1 MKNVFLHT
9 LYAVAMAAIVSS
21 CVEAV
26 QEDAPAE
33 LLTPSISVGQ
43 STSGDSFTVEWTSV
57 PNAVSY
63 AYSLNGASEVS
74 TAELSVT
81 FQDME
86 PGSYNVRVKALAPD
100 GGAYL
105 DSQWGSCDFELVAGA
120 GADSDQERL
129 GKPELKAE
137 NVTWDSFS
145 VSWSA
150 VEGAGEYVYSLNGG
164 EEITTSATE
173 VEFTGLEAGDYRVR
187 VKATEGGALADSYW
201 AAITVTVYSQDEDF
215 SLDKPVL
222 RVENQTETSFT
233 VAWNV
238 VENASYYM
246 YRLNGAEPIQ
256 TYNTSVDFTDCGP
269 GDYIVEVKAVPAE
282 GTVYKDSEWAS
293 ITVILEDPAD
303 PEELDITG
311 YYLLSDGEYYIEYVG
326 NTVYHIHVPYI
337 PDPFRAIRSG
347 NALQVA
353 WEPVPTDLS
362 ADGFGI
368 VDVYMCAFHPDYGGT
383 DCLWPGEEP
392 IWDFDANGVTLVNG
406 VFIGYE
412 LVDGGA
418 WYNWV
423 TGSALKAGTYG
434 EKLDSSSAP
443 AAVLSA
449 PGAVKPSVLH
459 NVAR

>member
-145 VSWSA
+145 VVWSA

-164 EEITTSATE
+164 EEI
-173 VEFTGLEAGDYRVR
+173 
-187 VKATEGGALADSYW
+187 KGAC
-201 AAITVTVYSQDEDF
+201 Q
-215 SLDKPVL
+215 
-222 RVENQTETSFT
+222 
-233 VAWNV
+233 
-238 VENASYYM
+238 
-246 YRLNGAEPIQ
+246 G
-256 TYNTSVDFTDCGP
+256 
-269 GDYIVEVKAVPAE
+269 
-282 GTVYKDSEWAS
+282 
-293 ITVILEDPAD
+293 
-303 PEELDITG
+303 
-311 YYLLSDGEYYIEYVG
+311 
-326 NTVYHIHVPYI
+326 
-337 PDPFRAIRSG
+337 
-347 NALQVA
+347 
-353 WEPVPTDLS
+353 
-362 ADGFGI
+362 
-368 VDVYMCAFHPDYGGT
+368 YGGR
-383 DCLWPGEEP
+383 CPG
-392 IWDFDANGVTLVNG
+392 
-406 VFIGYE
+406 
-412 LVDGGA
+412 
-418 WYNWV
+418 
-423 TGSALKAGTYG
+423 
-434 EKLDSSSAP
+434 
-443 AAVLSA
+443 
-449 PGAVKPSVLH
+449 
-459 NVAR
+459 